1 MYPIHENTQ
10 AKTQTGQQSHSF
22 MDLSPT
28 TKAHISLSPHF
39 TEELKTL
46 FNALAISDPVGA
58 RGDIAVRTKLLR
70 LLGKG
75 FFRLLAEDGPELR
88 DDALKLQFP

>member
-1 MYPIHENTQ
+1 MTD
-10 AKTQTGQQSHSF
+10 F
-22 MDLSPT
+22 M
-28 TKAHISLSPHF
+28 F
-39 TEELKTL
+39 TAP
-46 FNALAISDPVGA
+46 FFVSAIYQIRGGCAA

>member
-1 MYPIHENTQ
+1 MTAEFLNQLRLRCGIVNRLVEHDRRNPHG
-10 AKTQTGQQSHSF
+10 TGAAAIQS
-22 MDLSPT
+22 LP
-28 TKAHISLSPHF
+28 
-39 TEELKTL
+39 
-46 FNALAISDPVGA
+46 
-58 RGDIAVRTKLLR
+58 KLLR

>member
-1 MYPIHENTQ
+1 MVKPQYAVLFI
-10 AKTQTGQQSHSF
+10 
-22 MDLSPT
+22 
-28 TKAHISLSPHF
+28 I
-39 TEELKTL
+39 LKNGRQ
-46 FNALAISDPVGA
+46 FRDRCAA

>member
-1 MYPIHENTQ
+1 MIKPQYAVLFI
-10 AKTQTGQQSHSF
+10 
-22 MDLSPT
+22 
-28 TKAHISLSPHF
+28 I
-39 TEELKTL
+39 LKNGRQ
-46 FNALAISDPVGA
+46 FRGRCAA

-75 FFRLLAEDGPELR
+75 FLRLLAEDGPELR

>member
-1 MYPIHENTQ
+1 MLYQYALTLLTPFDPSFDPQMSI
-10 AKTQTGQQSHSF
+10 GDSQSAADATRS
-22 MDLSPT
+22 
-28 TKAHISLSPHF
+28 
-39 TEELKTL
+39 
-46 FNALAISDPVGA
+46 A
-58 RGDIAVRTKLLR
+58 RCPKLLR